1 MTEPTP
7 QTIQDVLE
15 EFLRGAAPTFEPYAQ
30 YSREADALYVFTQ
43 DVPTYRRRVDGIRHL
58 TRAGVHLAAL
68 SPTMPRRHRCPPALA
83 EGTAA
88 KATL

>member
-43 DVPTYRRRVDGIRHL
+43 DVPTYRRRVDD
-58 TRAGVHLAAL
+58 
-68 SPTMPRRHRCPPALA
+68 RR
-83 EGTAA
+83 G
-88 KATL
+88 